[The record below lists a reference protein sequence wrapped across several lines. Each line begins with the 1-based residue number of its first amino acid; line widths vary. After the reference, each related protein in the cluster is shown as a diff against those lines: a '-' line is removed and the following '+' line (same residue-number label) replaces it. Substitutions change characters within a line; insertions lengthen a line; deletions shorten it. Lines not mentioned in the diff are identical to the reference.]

1 MCIRDR
7 HDFGQHI
14 RLLSHKGSNQSGIGG
29 IADGN
34 KKFVWFRS
42 GEG

>member
-1 MCIRDR
+1 MILVSILGFFLIREA
-7 HDFGQHI
+7 I
-14 RLLSHKGSNQSGIGG
+14 NQALEG